1 MKTLLSTKGFD
12 DYLEKLAKAGE
23 DIDAITDEALS
34 VGGLILKD
42 GMQRRA
48 PVASGHL
55 KGRISMTE
63 AVNDGN
69 YHSVRIGI
77 FNVDRKR
84 EVYFFYQEYGH
95 ARTAAHPYMRPAF
108 DEDMRKARAAM
119 RERFEARGAL

>member
-1 MKTLLSTKGFD
+1 MKTVLTTKGFD
-12 DYLEKLAKAGE
+12 DYIEKLANAGE
-23 DIDAITDEALS
+23 DIDAITDEALAA
-34 VGGLILKD
+34 GGQVLKD

-63 AVNDGN
+63 PVNNGN

-84 EVYFFYQEYGH
+84 EIYFFYQEYGH
-95 ARTAAHPYMRPAF
+95 SRTAAHPYLRPAF
-108 DEDMRKARAAM
+108 DEDMRKARANM
-119 RERFEARGAL
+119 RERFEERGAL